1 MKTGEDIYLTKTKFV
16 DIKKISFTDAIY
28 YGWCLVGVAL
38 IAQMVSV
45 GVQNYVFGPFQ
56 RPMTEELDWSR
67 SEFVIARTI
76 GMALFAIT
84 GIVIGAYVD
93 RHGGKGLMRT
103 GAVIVAISMFLQS
116 FVQELWQ
123 WWILN
128 GFILTSGAAMMGN
141 LVVNVTLSKWFVEK
155 RGRAIGF
162 ASMGVPAAGIVV
174 TPLAAILID
183 AVGWR
188 EAWRWL
194 ALASL
199 FIMIPLSFFM
209 RRAPEDYGLLPD
221 GRNTEGESE
230 DEHSPASIDYANSLT
245 RAQALRNK
253 SFYLIILAFG
263 LGNLSIGMILVNAIP
278 FMEDAGY
285 SKTTAALMITVLSI
299 PSMITKPIWGALS
312 DYFNAQKMSVI
323 GFVFIGI
330 ALIVIVF
337 AVRINFDLLTYFG
350 FFLLGMGWGGSIP
363 LQEVIWARFFGR
375 RYLGS
380 VRSAGM
386 PFTFLMMASAPI
398 ATAFYFDIVGN
409 YDGAFLF
416 VAAMSFVAVFLILY
430 VKSPVEN
437 SVSKL

>member
-1 MKTGEDIYLTKTKFV
+1 MTGIKFV
-16 DIKKISFTDAIY
+16 NLKKLSFTNAIY

-56 RPMTEELDWSR
+56 RPMTEELNWSR
-67 SEFVIARTI
+67 SEFVVARTI
-76 GMALFAIT
+76 GMALFALT
-84 GIVIGAYVD
+84 GIVIGSYVD

-128 GFILTSGAAMMGN
+128 GLILTSGAAMMGN
-141 LVVNVTLSKWFVEK
+141 LVVNVTVSKWFVEK

-194 ALASL
+194 ALAAL
-199 FIMIPLSFFM
+199 LIMIPLSAFM
-209 RRAPEDYGLLPD
+209 RRTPEDYGLLPD
-221 GRNTEGESE
+221 GKKAEEEFG
-230 DEHSPASIDYANSLT
+230 DENSPASLDYANSLT
-245 RAQALRNK
+245 RTEALRSR

-312 DYFNAQKMSVI
+312 DYFNVQKMSVI

-330 ALIVIVF
+330 SLVVIVF

-375 RYLGS
+375 RYLGA

-416 VAAMSFVAVFLILY
+416 VAAMAFVAVFLILY
-430 VKSPVEN
+430 AKPPLRKNLPS
-437 SVSKL
+437 S